1 MTERRSCGLALAMI
15 VAIGPTAAFA
25 EGTRAAPSAAVPA
38 TDVRQQSDVAP
49 ERLLALAV
57 ERVEA
62 PVQTAEAKRGAGG
75 FLSDVLSDY
84 RQFVSLETAEWL
96 AVGGVA
102 ALSVHGA
109 DEAIREELQE
119 PDATLTKAL
128 QLDGGAQYGNLSA
141 QVPLAIAWWTIGHAL
156 GSSRGAAAGRDLLR
170 AQLSALS
177 WTYALKYAADRT
189 RPNGDARSFPSGHAS
204 AAFATA
210 MVLQSHYGWKVGVP
224 MFAAAAYTGVSRLT
238 VNKHWAS
245 DVTFGAALGMTCGR
259 AVTVHLRGTRMAIVP
274 QVVPGGGGVLLT
286 TMRRPS

>member
-1 MTERRSCGLALAMI
+1 MTDRRSCGLALAMI

-25 EGTRAAPSAAVPA
+25 EGTRAAPSTAGHA

-49 ERLLALAV
+49 ERLLALAG

-62 PVQTAEAKRGAGG
+62 PVQTAETKGGASG
-75 FLSDVLSDY
+75 LLNDVWSDY
-84 RQFVSLETAEWL
+84 RQFISVETAEWL

-109 DEAIREELQE
+109 DEAIREELQDPE
-119 PDATLTKAL
+119 ASLTQSL
-128 QLDGGAQYGNLSA
+128 QLDGGAQYGNLAA
-141 QVPLAIAWWTIGHAL
+141 QVPLAVAWWTIGHAV

-177 WTYALKYAADRT
+177 WTYVIKYAADRT
-189 RPNGDARSFPSGHAS
+189 RPNGDPRSFPSGHAS

-210 MVLQSHYGWKVGVP
+210 MVLQSHYGWKIGLP
-224 MFAAAAYTGVSRLT
+224 AFAAATYTGVSRLT

>member
-1 MTERRSCGLALAMI
+1 MSDVRSVGLGLAVI
-15 VAIGPTAAFA
+15 VAIVPTAAFA
-25 EGTRAAPSAAVPA
+25 DGPASQSTAVLA
-38 TDVRQQSDVAP
+38 SDVNGAA
-49 ERLLALAV
+49 ALAPPPSPAPV
-57 ERVEA
+57 EERAEA
-62 PVQTAEAKRGAGG
+62 PAQTADSEGGARG
-75 FLSDVLSDY
+75 FLSDVWSDY
-84 RQFVSLETAEWL
+84 RQFISVETAEWL

-102 ALSVHGA
+102 ALAVHGA
-109 DEAIREELQE
+109 DEAIREELQDPE
-119 PDATLTKAL
+119 ASLTRSL

-141 QVPLAIAWWTIGHAL
+141 QVPLAIAWWTIGHAV

-170 AQLSALS
+170 AQISALS
-177 WTYALKYAADRT
+177 WTYAIKYAVDRT

-210 MVLQSHYGWKVGVP
+210 MVLQSHYGWKIGLPV
-224 MFAAAAYTGVSRLT
+224 FAAATYTAVSRLT